1 MLLITRMSQYNCL
14 LAASFQLNVY
24 PSVTHTFFLDTKIK
38 NVYMQYYR
46 SFDDTMALT
55 KQYLLLY
62 VRCLNGAYPFGTCT
76 CIDQDACKCGNITH
90 LCVHMERKIN
100 WRSANQILIFRCLL
114 IQ

>member
-55 KQYLLLY
+55 KQYLLLC
-62 VRCLNGAYPFGTCT
+62 VRCLNGAYPFGTCVPVLIKMHVSVEILHT
-76 CIDQDACKCGNITH
+76 FAYTWK
-90 LCVHMERKIN
+90 ER
-100 WRSANQILIFRCLL
+100 
-114 IQ
+114 